1 MLGCVGRGGN
11 AQAIRDE
18 ILNIMHRNH
27 IGEKRGTWMEVPTFT
42 HSAAHCSAFG
52 RHTAAVLCLSCNQK
66 GIHTVQLGSYSS
78 SCTLTHYSLA
88 ASTNCLCAVKSALL
102 SADCRHPTKG
112 SCPLHCEWCHDGV
125 DATLCCLYC
134 RTGIRSCTTTRL
146 LMTLSSARPS

>member
-1 MLGCVGRGGN
+1 MQLVCASVRTSWCTQAHGRTGGTAQEWVRNMLGCVGRGGN

-102 SADCRHPTKG
+102 LADCRAPNKG
-112 SCPLHCEWCHDGV
+112 K
-125 DATLCCLYC
+125 
-134 RTGIRSCTTTRL
+134 
-146 LMTLSSARPS
+146 LSTSL